1 MIPLSFFLFFFNLH
15 GKRTHR
21 HKDKQYG
28 WPVPLP
34 VILRV
39 SHENSFSGKFKKAFK
54 KGSANLLIR
63 SSIFIVRKKKKK
75 KRNSKSTERL
85 VYEKKRLK
93 IDDCITLISLCN
105 RP

>member
-75 KRNSKSTERL
+75 KEIQRVLKGLSM
-85 VYEKKRLK
+85 KKK
-93 IDDCITLISLCN
+93 D
-105 RP
+105 